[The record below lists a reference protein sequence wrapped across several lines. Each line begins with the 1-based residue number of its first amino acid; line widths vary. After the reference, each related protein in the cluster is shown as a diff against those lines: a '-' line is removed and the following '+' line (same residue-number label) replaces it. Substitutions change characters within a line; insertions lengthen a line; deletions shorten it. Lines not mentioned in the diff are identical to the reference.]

1 MRPRVAIVTGVRT
14 WLVAAALGLALTGCA
29 DDPAATPSV
38 ETAEESPVQQ
48 PTPSEPVPGADS
60 PVVIASVDD
69 LASRLGVE
77 TGAVEVVAVQE
88 VTWTDGSKG
97 CAKKGVLY
105 TQSLIEGSRITLQVD
120 GTTYEYHSG
129 GSGPPFLCERPTQ

>member
-1 MRPRVAIVTGVRT
+1 MTGVRT

-29 DDPAATPSV
+29 DDPDATPSV
-38 ETAEESPVQQ
+38 ETAEESPVEQ
-48 PTPSEPVPGADS
+48 PAPSDPVPGADS
-60 PVVIASVDD
+60 PPAVASVDD

-77 TGAVEVVAVQE
+77 AGAVEVVAVQD
-88 VTWTDGSKG
+88 VTWRDSSLG

-105 TQSLIEGSRITLQVD
+105 TQSLIEGLRITLQVD
-120 GTTYEYHSG
+120 GATYEYHSG

>member
-1 MRPRVAIVTGVRT
+1 MAIVTGVRT

-29 DDPAATPSV
+29 DDPSATPSV
-38 ETAEESPVQQ
+38 ETAEESPVEE
-48 PTPSEPVPGADS
+48 PTPSEPVH
-60 PVVIASVDD
+60 D

-77 TGAVEVVAVQE
+77 TAAVEVVAVQE
-88 VTWTDGSKG
+88 VTWRDGSKG
-97 CAKKGVLY
+97 CAKQGVLY

-129 GSGPPFLCERPTQ
+129 GSGPPFRCERPTP

>member
-1 MRPRVAIVTGVRT
+1 MAIVTGVRT

-38 ETAEESPVQQ
+38 ETAEESPVPQ

-60 PVVIASVDD
+60 PAVIAAVAD
-69 LASRLGVE
+69 LASRLGVDAADV
-77 TGAVEVVAVQE
+77 GVVAVQD

-97 CAKKGVLY
+97 CEKKGVLY
-105 TQSLIEGSRITLQVD
+105 TQSLIEGLRITLQVD
-120 GTTYEYHSG
+120 GTAYEYHSG